1 MNHGQ
6 DKQRNKN
13 EEAQKAKEVVNK
25 DTPRGDDATQKASHH
40 DEPHAYGQMKT
51 LITRRA
57 QALAQSLATTRQAKQ
72 RPFQALK
79 SLKKSAFIK
88 TISISSLMKPT
99 RKEASSLRLQP

>member
-1 MNHGQ
+1 M
-6 DKQRNKN
+6 KKLKKPKRSLIKILLV
-13 EEAQKAKEVVNK
+13 AMMPPKKRLTMMSRALI
-25 DTPRGDDATQKASHH
+25 
-40 DEPHAYGQMKT
+40 GQMKT